1 MRTLLVVLV
10 LFTLA
15 LRSAAA
21 QSGDAVAG
29 KTLWEAPVTG
39 CRNCHGAKGE
49 GGFGPDL
56 AGRKLT
62 TAQFTQAVRKP
73 WGIMPAYVDA
83 QLSDREIADFIA
95 YFDGLPAVGE
105 PGPWRFDVPTGAPR
119 GQEAALATVGC
130 SQCHGPTFNVVRQG
144 AGAVDGDFEWFKK
157 IVYDHTVEQPRHFTR
172 LEQPQA
178 RLRMGNFSRTRVPE
192 SVLQEIWTFARDLGF
207 RVPIAGQLGAG
218 VPGANGVTYTLNV
231 TNGGLPGKGLT
242 AEDLTVLLV
251 VPAGASVVSTTGAGY
266 QGVRADAE
274 AKASVAV
281 WQVPRMAPKDR
292 QTFTVTLSRAGSAAD
307 NVRGSV
313 RWTRPAVKTGPS
325 DSVNVA
331 PAPLAGETR

>member
-1 MRTLLVVLV
+1 MRTFLVVLV
-10 LFTLA
+10 MFPLL
-15 LRSAAA
+15 LKSVAA
-21 QSGDAVAG
+21 QSGDAQAG

-62 TAQFTQAVRKP
+62 LAQFTQAVRKP
-73 WGIMPAYVDA
+73 WGIMPAYVDS
-83 QLSDREIADFIA
+83 QLSDPEIADLVA
-95 YFDGLPAVGE
+95 YFDGIPAVAQ
-105 PGPWRFDVPTGAPR
+105 PGSWRFDVPAGAPR

-144 AGAVDGDFEWFKK
+144 AGAVDGDFDWFKK
-157 IVYDHTVEQPRHFTR
+157 IVYDHTVEQPKHVSR

-192 SVLQEIWTFARDLGF
+192 SVLQDIWAFARDLGF
-207 RVPIAGQLGAG
+207 RVPMAGQLSAG
-218 VPGANGVTYTLNV
+218 VAGANGTTYTLNV
-231 TNGGLPGKGLT
+231 TNAGLPGKGLT
-242 AEDLTVLLV
+242 AEDITIMLV
-251 VPAGASVVSTTGAGY
+251 VPAGSSVVGSTGAGY

-274 AKASVAV
+274 AKANVAV

-292 QTFTVTLSRAGSAAD
+292 QMFTMTLSRAGTAAD

-313 RWTRPAVKTGPS
+313 RWTKPIVKTGPS
-325 DSVNVA
+325 DSVNIA
-331 PAPLAGETR
+331 PAPVAPETR